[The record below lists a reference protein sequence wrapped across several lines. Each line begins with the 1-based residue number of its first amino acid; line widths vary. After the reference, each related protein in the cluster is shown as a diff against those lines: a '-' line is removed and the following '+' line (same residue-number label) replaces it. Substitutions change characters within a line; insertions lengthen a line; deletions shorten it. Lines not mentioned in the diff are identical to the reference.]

1 MHHSCSIRYLYDNV
15 SWAKVT
21 PKLLSKL
28 WHLTHTCCLRAVSFA
43 MLYILLCL
51 LSNCYGTFCVNSIR
65 LQLYSNA
72 PSENKGAVPTS
83 MDVLAFQ
90 GKYGP
95 QKTLYPLQKPLAE
108 LMDVSVKPVDHRNYA
123 FIWFSLSAST
133 AALGLRAIKK
143 GKVGRGHRWDKVNK
157 DIISCHDIISHLV
170 TDTWCL
176 LN

>member
-1 MHHSCSIRYLYDNV
+1 MTTLAGPRWRQNCYLNYNI
-15 SWAKVT
+15 
-21 PKLLSKL
+21 LL
-28 WHLTHTCCLRAVSFA
+28 TRAVSVQSPLQCFIHCFA
-43 MLYILLCL
+43 YWAIAVSFW
-51 LSNCYGTFCVNSIR
+51 LSELIR
-65 LQLYSNA
+65 LQLYSDA

-143 GKVGRGHRWDKVNK
+143 GKVGRGRRWDKEDEDK
-157 DIISCHDIISHLV
+157 DIISSHNIISHLM

-176 LN
+176 LSHHNV